1 MLFRS
6 NSADGKE
13 KTFILLKIS
22 LPGLILLT
30 SCYLMLS
37 VELVSN
43 IKPGREIFSSI
54 KVFSFPS
61 AELGGVDDPANSFV
75 SNEDSMQEEFLW
87 QL

>member
-1 MLFRS
+1 
-6 NSADGKE
+6 
-13 KTFILLKIS
+13 
-22 LPGLILLT
+22 
-30 SCYLMLS
+30 MLS

-87 QL
+87 QI